1 LLVVSAFFVVLIGPS
16 RIYLGAHWVTDVFGA
31 YLIEVALLSIAL
43 LLYLQL
49 DKRGV
54 LAMHKKL
61 LTLVEKI
68 ARSNGH
74 RLAQP

>member
-1 LLVVSAFFVVLIGPS
+1 MVISAFFVVLIGPS
-16 RIYLGAHWVTDVFGA
+16 RIYLGAHWVTDLSGA

-61 LTLVEKI
+61 LALIEKI
-68 ARSNGH
+68 ARSKGH
-74 RLAQP
+74 RPAQP